1 MLSYP
6 ADMDAQTVPF
16 EAGLAGLINVD
27 MEAARIGKKV
37 LRAIRDQGTRRN
49 YPDSQLNAIG
59 H

>member
-1 MLSYP
+1 
-6 ADMDAQTVPF
+6 MDAQTVPF